1 MIDEKSY
8 DAFALQLFGLENIDV
23 QSIKVLRSGNDIS
36 IDIFLV
42 PKPTL
47 VLIAVSSIRMSKI
60 MF

>member
-23 QSIKVLRSGNDIS
+23 QSIKVLRSGNDI
-36 IDIFLV
+36 IVDIFLV